1 MDEER
6 HDGEIA
12 QTDGNSINTCTYFAK
27 YVYGPRCFCGC
38 GRGGYYCYNFGEDL
52 TAAQKEQVLADLDAP
67 ADAMTIQVT
76 NEEEHKYLGSHM
88 SKAQIGSK
96 ALSSAKIV
104 IGKPGSG
111 VSATSNHINWV
122 TNDMYLNAMITAGVK
137 DAHVSITA
145 PFDVSGTAALT
156 GIIKAYETTTDTQ
169 IPEEQKQV
177 ANEEIVKTAQLSDS
191 IGAEE
196 TTTLMT
202 NIKEELAQNQPET
215 REEMQTMIVNIAN
228 NLNITIPEA
237 QLNGLVDLFMNMK
250 DANINWNAVG
260 DQLEQAKQQFTDFI
274 ESEQGQ
280 GILAAIK
287 DFFVG
292 LIEIIKGW
300 FS

>member
-1 MDEER
+1 MKLR
-6 HDGEIA
+6 KLMAILLIPALILLSMCIA
-12 QTDGNSINTCTYFAK
+12 PAASADAVEGDVI
-27 YVYGPRCFCGC
+27 VIL
-38 GRGGYYCYNFGEDL
+38 GEDL
-52 TAAQKEQVLADLDAP
+52 TTAQKEQVLADLDAP
-67 ADAMTIQVT
+67 ADTMTIQVT

-156 GIIKAYETTTDTQ
+156 GIIKAYETTTDTE

-215 REEMQTMIVNIAN
+215 REEMQTLIINIAN

-237 QLNGLVDLFMNMK
+237 QLTGLVDLFMNMK
-250 DANINWNAVG
+250 DANVNWNAVG

>member
-1 MDEER
+1 MMKLRKLTAILLIPALILLSMYMAPAASADAVEG
-6 HDGEIA
+6 DI
-12 QTDGNSINTCTYFAK
+12 I
-27 YVYGPRCFCGC
+27 VIL
-38 GRGGYYCYNFGEDL
+38 GEDL

-156 GIIKAYETTTDTQ
+156 GIIKAYETTTDTE

>member
-1 MDEER
+1 MMKLR
-6 HDGEIA
+6 KLMAILLIPA
-12 QTDGNSINTCTYFAK
+12 LILLSMYFAPAASADA
-27 YVYGPRCFCGC
+27 VEGDVIVIL
-38 GRGGYYCYNFGEDL
+38 GEDL
-52 TAAQKEQVLADLDAP
+52 TTAQKEQVLADLDAP
-67 ADAMTIQVT
+67 ADTMTIQVT

-156 GIIKAYETTTDTQ
+156 GIIKAYETTTDTE

-215 REEMQTMIVNIAN
+215 REEMQTLIINIAN

-237 QLNGLVDLFMNMK
+237 QLTGLVDLFMNMK

>member
-1 MDEER
+1 MKLRKLTAILLIPALILLSMYMAPAASADAVEG
-6 HDGEIA
+6 DI
-12 QTDGNSINTCTYFAK
+12 I
-27 YVYGPRCFCGC
+27 VIL
-38 GRGGYYCYNFGEDL
+38 GEDL

>member
-1 MDEER
+1 MMKLR
-6 HDGEIA
+6 KLTAILLIPALILLSMYIA
-12 QTDGNSINTCTYFAK
+12 PAASADAVEGDII
-27 YVYGPRCFCGC
+27 VIL
-38 GRGGYYCYNFGEDL
+38 GEDL

-156 GIIKAYETTTDTQ
+156 GIIKAYETTTNTE

-215 REEMQTMIVNIAN
+215 REEMQTLIINIAN

>member
-1 MDEER
+1 MMMKLR
-6 HDGEIA
+6 KLMAILLIPALILLSMYIA
-12 QTDGNSINTCTYFAK
+12 PAASADAVEGDVI
-27 YVYGPRCFCGC
+27 VIL
-38 GRGGYYCYNFGEDL
+38 GEDL
-52 TAAQKEQVLADLDAP
+52 TTAQKEQVLADLDAP
-67 ADAMTIQVT
+67 ADTMTIQVT

-156 GIIKAYETTTDTQ
+156 GIIKAYETTTDTE

-215 REEMQTMIVNIAN
+215 REEMQTLIINIAN

-237 QLNGLVDLFMNMK
+237 QLTGLVDLFMNMK

>member
-1 MDEER
+1 MKLR
-6 HDGEIA
+6 KLTAILLIPALILLSMYIA
-12 QTDGNSINTCTYFAK
+12 PAASADAVEGDII
-27 YVYGPRCFCGC
+27 VIL
-38 GRGGYYCYNFGEDL
+38 GEDL

-156 GIIKAYETTTDTQ
+156 GIIKAYETTTNTE

-215 REEMQTMIVNIAN
+215 REEMQTLIINIAN

>member
-1 MDEER
+1 MMKLRKLTAILLIPALILLSMYMAPAASADAVEG
-6 HDGEIA
+6 DI
-12 QTDGNSINTCTYFAK
+12 I
-27 YVYGPRCFCGC
+27 VIL
-38 GRGGYYCYNFGEDL
+38 GEDL
-52 TAAQKEQVLADLDAP
+52 TTAQKEQVLADLDAP

-156 GIIKAYETTTDTQ
+156 GIIKAYETTTDTE

>member
-1 MDEER
+1 MMMKLRKLTAILLIPALILLSMYMAPAASADAVEG
-6 HDGEIA
+6 DI
-12 QTDGNSINTCTYFAK
+12 I
-27 YVYGPRCFCGC
+27 VIL
-38 GRGGYYCYNFGEDL
+38 GEDL

-67 ADAMTIQVT
+67 TDAMTIQVT

>member
-1 MDEER
+1 MMMKLR
-6 HDGEIA
+6 KLMAILLIPALILLSMYIA
-12 QTDGNSINTCTYFAK
+12 PAASADAVEGDVI
-27 YVYGPRCFCGC
+27 VIL
-38 GRGGYYCYNFGEDL
+38 GEDL
-52 TAAQKEQVLADLDAP
+52 TTAQKEQVLADLDAP
-67 ADAMTIQVT
+67 ADTMTIQVT

-156 GIIKAYETTTDTQ
+156 GIIKAYETTTDTE

-215 REEMQTMIVNIAN
+215 REEMQTLIINTAN

-237 QLNGLVDLFMNMK
+237 QLTGLVDLFMNMK

>member
-1 MDEER
+1 MMKLR
-6 HDGEIA
+6 KLTAILLIPALILLSMYIA
-12 QTDGNSINTCTYFAK
+12 PAASADAVEGDII
-27 YVYGPRCFCGC
+27 VIL
-38 GRGGYYCYNFGEDL
+38 GEDL

-67 ADAMTIQVT
+67 TDAMTIQVT

-156 GIIKAYETTTDTQ
+156 GIIKAYETTTNTE

-215 REEMQTMIVNIAN
+215 REEMQTLIINIAN

>member
-1 MDEER
+1 MVKLRKLTAILLIPALILLSMYMAPAASADAVEG
-6 HDGEIA
+6 DI
-12 QTDGNSINTCTYFAK
+12 I
-27 YVYGPRCFCGC
+27 VIL
-38 GRGGYYCYNFGEDL
+38 GEDL

>member
-1 MDEER
+1 MMMKLR
-6 HDGEIA
+6 KLMAILLIPALILLSMCIA
-12 QTDGNSINTCTYFAK
+12 PAASADAVEGDVI
-27 YVYGPRCFCGC
+27 VIL
-38 GRGGYYCYNFGEDL
+38 GEDL
-52 TAAQKEQVLADLDAP
+52 TTAQKEQVLADLDAP
-67 ADAMTIQVT
+67 ADTMTIQVT

-156 GIIKAYETTTDTQ
+156 GIIKAYETTTDTE

-215 REEMQTMIVNIAN
+215 REEMQTLIINIAN

-237 QLNGLVDLFMNMK
+237 QLTGLVDLFMNMK
-250 DANINWNAVG
+250 DANVNWNAVG

>member
-1 MDEER
+1 MNMKLR
-6 HDGEIA
+6 KLGALLLIPALILLSMYIA
-12 QTDGNSINTCTYFAK
+12 PAASADAVEGDVIIIL
-27 YVYGPRCFCGC
+27 
-38 GRGGYYCYNFGEDL
+38 GEDL
-52 TAAQKEQVLADLDAP
+52 TAAQKEQVLKELEAP
-67 ADAMTIQVT
+67 ENATTIQVT
-76 NEEEHKYLGSHM
+76 NEEEHKYLGDYM

-104 IGKPGSG
+104 IGKTGSG
-111 VSATSNHINWV
+111 VSVTSTNINWV

-145 PFDVSGTAALT
+145 PFNVSGTAALT
-156 GIIKAYETTTDTQ
+156 GIIKAYETTTDTE

-202 NIKEELAQNQPET
+202 NIKEEMAQNQPET
-215 REEMQTMIVNIAN
+215 REDMQTMIVNIAN

-287 DFFVG
+287 NFFVG
-292 LIEIIKGW
+292 LIEIIKSW
-300 FS
+300 FA

>member
-1 MDEER
+1 MKLR
-6 HDGEIA
+6 KLGALLLIPALILLSMYIA
-12 QTDGNSINTCTYFAK
+12 PAASADAVEGDVIIIL
-27 YVYGPRCFCGC
+27 
-38 GRGGYYCYNFGEDL
+38 GEDL
-52 TAAQKEQVLADLDAP
+52 TAAQKEQVLKELEAP
-67 ADAMTIQVT
+67 ENATTIQVT
-76 NEEEHKYLGSHM
+76 NEEEHKYLGDYM

-104 IGKPGSG
+104 IGKTGSG
-111 VSATSNHINWV
+111 VSVTSTNINWV

-145 PFDVSGTAALT
+145 PFNVSGTAALT
-156 GIIKAYETTTDTQ
+156 GIIKAYETTTDTE

-202 NIKEELAQNQPET
+202 NIKEEMAQNQPET
-215 REEMQTMIVNIAN
+215 REDMQTMIVNIAN

-287 DFFVG
+287 NFFVG
-292 LIEIIKGW
+292 LIEIIKSW
-300 FS
+300 FA

>member
-1 MDEER
+1 MMMKLRKLTAILLIPALILLSMYMAPAASADAVEG
-6 HDGEIA
+6 DI
-12 QTDGNSINTCTYFAK
+12 I
-27 YVYGPRCFCGC
+27 VIL
-38 GRGGYYCYNFGEDL
+38 GEDL

>member
-1 MDEER
+1 MKLR
-6 HDGEIA
+6 KLTAILLIPALILLSMYIA
-12 QTDGNSINTCTYFAK
+12 PAASADAVEGDII
-27 YVYGPRCFCGC
+27 VIL
-38 GRGGYYCYNFGEDL
+38 GEDL

-67 ADAMTIQVT
+67 TDAMTIQVT

-156 GIIKAYETTTDTQ
+156 GIIKAYETTTNTE

-215 REEMQTMIVNIAN
+215 REEMQTLIINIAN

>member
-1 MDEER
+1 MMVKLRKLTAILLIPALILLSMYMAPAASADAVEG
-6 HDGEIA
+6 DI
-12 QTDGNSINTCTYFAK
+12 I
-27 YVYGPRCFCGC
+27 VIL
-38 GRGGYYCYNFGEDL
+38 GEDL

>member
-1 MDEER
+1 MMKLRKLTAILLIPALILLSMYMAPAASADAVEG
-6 HDGEIA
+6 DI
-12 QTDGNSINTCTYFAK
+12 I
-27 YVYGPRCFCGC
+27 VIL
-38 GRGGYYCYNFGEDL
+38 GEDL